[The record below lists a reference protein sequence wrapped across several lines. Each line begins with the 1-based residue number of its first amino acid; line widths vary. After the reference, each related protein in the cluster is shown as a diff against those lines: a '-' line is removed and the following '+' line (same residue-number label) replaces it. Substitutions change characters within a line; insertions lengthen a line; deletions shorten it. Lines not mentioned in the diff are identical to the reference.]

1 MAKQQ
6 FVKGFTKGKDLYVI
20 EDLTEEEARKKM
32 NIPDST
38 KVLQIN
44 VEPITDVLNKDDPFG
59 TVLIHFNV
67 KDFTSWKQ
75 KYLEVMA
82 NVCKQAKVER
92 DIIAWVVNDPEGNVM
107 DMTRTPKQGFLDFLE
122 KMKILLEPEYHEAKK
137 MGRSREHV
145 RQELNKDKPKP
156 KPKAKAK
163 AKRKNKRK

>member
-38 KVLQIN
+38 KVLQVN

-59 TVLIHFNV
+59 TVLIHFNMA
-67 KDFTSWKQ
+67 DFYIWKQ
-75 KYLEVMA
+75 KYLEIME

-92 DIIAWVVNDPEGNVM
+92 DIIAWVVNDPEGKPT
-107 DMTRTPKQGFLDFLE
+107 DMLRTPKQGFLDFLE
-122 KMKILLEPEYHEAKK
+122 KMKILLEPDYHEAKK
-137 MGRSREHV
+137 MGRGREHV
-145 RQELNKDKPKP
+145 REELKKDKPKP
-156 KPKAKAK
+156 KAKSKAKK
-163 AKRKNKRK
+163 KNKRK